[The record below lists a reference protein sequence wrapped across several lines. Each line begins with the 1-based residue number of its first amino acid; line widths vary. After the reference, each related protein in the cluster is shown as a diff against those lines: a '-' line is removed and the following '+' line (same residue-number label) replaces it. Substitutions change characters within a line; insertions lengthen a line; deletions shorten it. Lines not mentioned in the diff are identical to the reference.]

1 MADNRNRSQSPQTP
15 QMNLR
20 MGGPGGPGMR
30 RGAGGPGGPMGARIN
45 VEKPKNMK
53 KTLGRL
59 IGYIGKN
66 ASLLVMLMISVIVTA
81 AVTLANPALQGIAI
95 DSISEGRMG
104 DLMSALITMAVL
116 FAVSSA
122 MTYIQSIAAAKL
134 SQKTILDM
142 RKDLFKKVSYLP
154 IKFTDTH
161 RHGDIMSRM
170 TNDVDNI
177 AMSVSQSIATL
188 FSGIITLI
196 GAFVMMMYYSPIM
209 TLVAFV
215 TIPIT
220 VVVSSALAKLMR
232 KLFVEQQKLLGSLNG
247 EIEEMVTGCKT
258 VMAYGREKSAV
269 DEFSKISRDLRRAG
283 IKANIFGSIMGP
295 IMNAVGNLGFLLV
308 AVVGGHLA
316 LSGAIT
322 IGVIQSFIQ
331 YSKQFTR
338 PINEIA
344 NQYSQILTAIAGAER
359 VFEIM
364 DGGQESPE
372 EGRII
377 DPSDVSGNISFKN
390 VRFAY
395 KEGEPVLQGFD
406 LEVKAGQRIAIVGR
420 TGSGK
425 TTIVNLLNRFYD
437 IDGGAIELDGTD
449 IRELNKQSLRSC
461 IGMVLQDTV
470 LFSDTIGNNIR
481 YGRLDAS
488 DTDIR
493 EAAHTANADLFI
505 DRLPDGYDT
514 KLSES
519 GSNLSQGQR
528 QLLSIARAVLS
539 DPRILILDE
548 ATSNVDTRT
557 EMEIQSAMLNL
568 MKGRTSLIIAHRLS
582 TIRDADMIIVLKDG
596 VIAESGNHEDL
607 LERHGVYYDLY
618 QTQFAGIET

>member
-1 MADNRNRSQSPQTP
+1 MAENRNEFKSNQTP
-15 QMNLR
+15 VVNLR
-20 MGGPGGPGMR
+20 MGGPGMR
-30 RGAGGPGGPMGARIN
+30 RGPGGGGPGGPMGARIN
-45 VEKPKNMK
+45 VQKPKNMK
-53 KTLGRL
+53 KTLFRL
-59 IGYIGKN
+59 MKYIGKN
-66 ASLLVMLMISVIVTA
+66 YILLIMLLISVIVTA

-95 DSISEGRMG
+95 DYIG
-104 DLMSALITMAVL
+104 DGKMDRLMSTLILMAGL
-116 FAVSSA
+116 FGISSL

-142 RKDLFKKVSYLP
+142 RQDLFKKVSYLSV
-154 IKFTDTH
+154 KFIDNH

-177 AMSVSQSIATL
+177 ATSVSQSIATL
-188 FSGIITLI
+188 FSGIITI
-196 GAFVMMMYYSPIM
+196 TGAFIMMMYYSPIM

-220 VVVSSALAKLMR
+220 LITSTALAKLMR

-269 DEFSKISRDLRRAG
+269 EEFSVISKDLRRAG

-295 IMNAVGNLGFLLV
+295 IMNALGNLGFLLV
-308 AVVGGHLA
+308 AVTGGYLA

-364 DGGQESPE
+364 DGGEESPT
-372 EGRII
+372 EGKSINA
-377 DPSDVSGNISFKN
+377 SEVSGNISFKN
-390 VRFAY
+390 VHFAY

-425 TTIVNLLNRFYD
+425 TTIVNLLTRFYD
-437 IDGGAIELDGTD
+437 IDSGAIELDGTD

-470 LFSDTIGNNIR
+470 LFSDTVGNNIR

-488 DTDIR
+488 EDDIK

-505 DRLPDGYDT
+505 DRLPEGYDT

-528 QLLSIARAVLS
+528 QLLSISRAVLS

-596 VIAESGNHEDL
+596 VIAESGDHEEL
-607 LERHGVYYDLY
+607 LAKKGAYYDLY
-618 QTQFAGIET
+618 QTQFAGIAT